1 MTRSKTALL
10 FFVSSL
16 MLFLGT
22 CGQAIMTAPPGS
34 TLALSANPLQ
44 IAAHGDV
51 SVITAFVLEAT
62 GTPVADGTVVQFF
75 TTLGSIDE
83 QGKTNDGVARVN
95 LVSDSRS
102 GTAHVTA
109 ISGGN
114 VTTSPTTSTT
124 AAAPPVAPIG
134 FVSAMTVT
142 GATAVSAAAADGSV
156 DVVIGT
162 GRTLHVVVT
171 VVPQR
176 ITSESRTAQV
186 IALVF
191 DESGNP
197 VPNVPVTFSTNG
209 ATENLDS
216 QGRPV
221 FTDNNGEARD
231 VLRTRVQA
239 GALSRPVT
247 VTATASNGAVG
258 TTTVTV
264 N

>member
-34 TLALSANPLQ
+34 TLALSANPPQ

-124 AAAPPVAPIG
+124 AAAPPVAPTG

-142 GATAVSAAAADGSV
+142 GATAVSAAAASGSV

-162 GRTLHVVVT
+162 ARTLHVIVT
-171 VVPQR
+171 AVPRR
-176 ITSESRTAQV
+176 IIPGRTAQI
-186 IALVF
+186 IAVVF

-197 VPNVPVTFSTNG
+197 VPNVPVTFSTDG

-239 GALSRPVT
+239 GAVSRPVT

>member
-1 MTRSKTALL
+1 
-10 FFVSSL
+10 
-16 MLFLGT
+16 
-22 CGQAIMTAPPGS
+22 MTAPPGS
-34 TLALSANPLQ
+34 TLTLSANPLQ

-51 SVITAFVLEAT
+51 SIITALVLEAT

-75 TTLGSIDE
+75 TTLGRVDE

-109 ISGGN
+109 VSGGS
-114 VTTSPTTSTT
+114 VTTTPTSTT
-124 AAAPPVAPIG
+124 VAAAPPVAPTG
-134 FVSAMTVT
+134 LVSAIAVT
-142 GATAVSAAAADGSV
+142 GATAVSAAAAEGSV

-176 ITSESRTAQV
+176 LTSESRTAQV

-191 DESGNP
+191 DASGNP
-197 VPNVPVTFSTNG
+197 VPNVPVTFSSNG

-216 QGRPV
+216 QGQPV

-239 GALSRPVT
+239 GASSRSVT
-247 VTATASNGAVG
+247 VTATASNGASG
-258 TTTVTV
+258 TTTVTI